1 MRECLTLSFDRG
13 VVALKIFNLLIH
25 ESQSRNEYKT
35 KNCWYLS
42 YNQIDNDR
50 NIFIENKKFLT
61 ILEIIF

>member
-35 KNCWYLS
+35 
-42 YNQIDNDR
+42 IH
-50 NIFIENKKFLT
+50 
-61 ILEIIF
+61 